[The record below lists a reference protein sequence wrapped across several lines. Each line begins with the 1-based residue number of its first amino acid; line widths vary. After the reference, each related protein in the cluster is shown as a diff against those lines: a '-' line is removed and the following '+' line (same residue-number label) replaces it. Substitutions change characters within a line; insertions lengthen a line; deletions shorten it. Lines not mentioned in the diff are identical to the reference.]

1 MKVNKHLSQ
10 VFLVRRELQQ
20 GCPLSMI
27 LYIMFAETFFE
38 NIRQNNSI
46 KGIVIGKKEV
56 KTFAFADDSTI

>member
-1 MKVNKHLSQ
+1 
-10 VFLVRRELQQ
+10 
-20 GCPLSMI
+20 MI

-56 KTFAFADDSTI
+56 KTFAFADDTTI